1 MSFKER
7 AGQTLPC
14 NECGELVKNVGADAT
29 GVICWKCVA
38 KSLSGQLAEE
48 TDAPAPNPP
57 ENN

>member
-14 NECGELVKNVGADAT
+14 NECGEVVKNVGADAT

-38 KSLSGQLAEE
+38 KSLSGNLTE
-48 TDAPAPNPP
+48 TDPPAPAPQ
-57 ENN
+57 EKK